1 MCWSR
6 RVAVVFALN
15 LFLASAVQADAGD
28 FILGGGVEGDNAD
41 GVSMSVFGDLSIGNN
56 TWITGSAARN
66 SVELGR
72 GIDSTTWY
80 GGVDLDHYF
89 DPAGV
94 RLGFSYWGD
103 NDILDS
109 VDARAS
115 IYTRGDRGMLAFD
128 FEHREFE
135 FDLPPFDVLPAAFI
149 PFSANGFGLS
159 GNIVLTENVNFRLHG
174 MRYEYDIEPR
184 SPDAAQISDLLS
196 ISRLSLLS
204 SLIDWQVGA
213 GVGVDFGLKR
223 WQFDFA
229 RWRGSI
235 DGGENHS
242 ATIRFLTPMTERT
255 DIEIGLGYDSSE
267 LYGDVVVASLF
278 VYFYGAD

>member
-1 MCWSR
+1 M
-6 RVAVVFALN
+6 
-15 LFLASAVQADAGD
+15 
-28 FILGGGVEGDNAD
+28 
-41 GVSMSVFGDLSIGNN
+41 
-56 TWITGSAARN
+56 
-66 SVELGR
+66 
-72 GIDSTTWY
+72 
-80 GGVDLDHYF
+80 
-89 DPAGV
+89 
-94 RLGFSYWGD
+94 
-103 NDILDS
+103 
-109 VDARAS
+109 
-115 IYTRGDRGMLAFD
+115 
-128 FEHREFE
+128 
-135 FDLPPFDVLPAAFI
+135 
-149 PFSANGFGLS
+149 
-159 GNIVLTENVNFRLHG
+159 
-174 MRYEYDIEPR
+174 
-184 SPDAAQISDLLS
+184 S